1 MYISPFFMTA
11 KKRSKGEDGMNIRR
25 YISLLLF
32 LFACLLQLA
41 NPCYADVEWNI
52 KKQLRLDASPI
63 DVASSPDGQWI
74 YVLAPGEI
82 LVYSVPEDKIVNR
95 IPVDKSFDRIAHS
108 APDNTLII
116 TSSSGKTLKLVQL
129 DVVYKFD
136 LAGLPFKGPEK
147 APVTI
152 AVFSDY
158 Q

>member
-1 MYISPFFMTA
+1 MDTKKILSSIFILTA
-11 KKRSKGEDGMNIRR
+11 
-25 YISLLLF
+25 F
-32 LFACLLQLA
+32 LFQLVH
-41 NPCYADVEWNI
+41 PCYADVEWNI
-52 KKQLRLDASPI
+52 KKQLSLDAAPI

-74 YVLAPGEI
+74 YVLASGEI

-108 APDNTLII
+108 APDNTLIV
-116 TSSSGKTLKLVQL
+116 TSSSGKTLKLIQL

>member
-1 MYISPFFMTA
+1 MSN
-11 KKRSKGEDGMNIRR
+11 KKNIALVF
-25 YISLLLF
+25 LLAAF
-32 LFACLLQLA
+32 LFQFVS
-41 NPCYADVEWNI
+41 PCYADIEWNL
-52 KKQLRLDASPI
+52 KKQLSLEAAPI

-74 YVLAPGEI
+74 YVLASGEI